1 MDNGKNVVKAC
12 SVLKASHCLSPED
25 TNHDFGQNST
35 VFAMYEKDTEAT
47 MPLSSLDLLTI
58 VLPPTPEDSLI
69 VGLGHDEEFLF
80 EDIIAES
87 STPGSIPS
95 ILNCRADLDL
105 YFPVDIDTM
114 LLSHPSSQTKQADE
128 QTVVQVRTIDSQTQ
142 TFLPEEVTKAQQ
154 TVSFPETNVHN
165 ESEIYYQNEC
175 TDSAAGDI
183 SLEQRAFDVTMSTKP
198 SHVLRNDLSSKSHV
212 KSKVSN
218 SLKFPPCVICNGK
231 ASGSHYGA
239 ITCEACKGFFRRYL
253 QKKKEFK
260 CTKGGKC
267 EISSGKKGNCSGCR
281 LKKCLALGMSKG
293 MSKLGRYTLAKRT
306 EAIINM
312 KRLEGNEAHDSVT
325 DESGVVVETGSDA
338 NSCNSETHVIM
349 RHLLQNTKTS
359 KISGGFND
367 MLVAELVQAMEDLEP
382 YGPNV
387 KTKEQINEQ
396 HKHQAERYRLK
407 TELFGK
413 MNRIPKDEYN
423 KLYKEFGIDI
433 DGRMADMKIEYED
446 IEDDTARYCNFA
458 KHIPE
463 FHNLP
468 LLDQSNLLKAL
479 MADFFTVVMVD
490 AYNDEL
496 RTIISKN
503 GHGYHFDEMADR
515 EYSAKLL
522 TLFRGVCCRLQKLD
536 LSKAETALLGALTLV
551 STDRCKLQN
560 RALVEK
566 IQLAI
571 TELLQQEIKKKHKQ
585 AARSRFTK
593 IIDTLTYMRE
603 MSDVFTK
610 ENNVLCQD
618 EVLIQEFPF
627 LVDFIIEEN

>member
-12 SVLKASHCLSPED
+12 SVLKASHCSSLED
-25 TNHDFGQNST
+25 TNHDFRQNST
-35 VFAMYEKDTEAT
+35 VFAMYEKDTKAI
-47 MPLSSLDLLTI
+47 MPLSSLDLLTS
-58 VLPPTPEDSLI
+58 VLPPTPEDSLS
-69 VGLGHDEEFLF
+69 VALGHDEGFLF

-87 STPGSIPS
+87 STPGNIPS

-105 YFPVDIDTM
+105 YFPVDVQLQPHVDTM
-114 LLSHPSSQTKQADE
+114 LSSHPSSQTKQADE
-128 QTVVQVRTIDSQTQ
+128 QTVVQFRTIDSQTQ
-142 TFLPEEVTKAQQ
+142 TFFPEEVTKAQQ
-154 TVSFPETNVHN
+154 TVSFSETNVNN

-175 TDSAAGDI
+175 TDSA
-183 SLEQRAFDVTMSTKP
+183 
-198 SHVLRNDLSSKSHV
+198 
-212 KSKVSN
+212 
-218 SLKFPPCVICNGK
+218 

-281 LKKCLALGMSKG
+281 LKKCLALGMSKE

-306 EAIINM
+306 EAFINM
-312 KRLEGNEAHDSVT
+312 KRLEGNEACDSVT
-325 DESGVVVETGSDA
+325 DESVVLVETGSDA
-338 NSCNSETHVIM
+338 NSCNLEKHVIM
-349 RHLLQNTKTS
+349 RHLVQNTKTANM
-359 KISGGFND
+359 SGGFSD
-367 MLVAELVQAMEDLEP
+367 MLVVELVQAMEELEP

-396 HKHQAERYRLK
+396 HIHQSERYKLK

-413 MNRIPKDEYN
+413 MNRIPKDEYD

-433 DGRMADMKIEYED
+433 DGRIADMKIEYED
-446 IEDDTARYCNFA
+446 IEDDMARYCNFA

-463 FHNLP
+463 FYNLP
-468 LLDQSNLLKAL
+468 LLDQSNLLKASL
-479 MADFFTVVMVD
+479 TDFYIVVMVD

-522 TLFRGVCCRLQKLD
+522 SLMKDVFCRLQNLD
-536 LSKAETALLGALTLV
+536 LSKSETALLAALTLV

-571 TELLQQEIKKKHKQ
+571 TELLQLEIKKKQKQ

-593 IIDTLTYMRE
+593 IIDSLTYMRE
-603 MSDVFTK
+603 MSDVLTK
-610 ENNVLCQD
+610 ENNLLFKD